1 MPGSGRAGLADTD
14 LERSTRA
21 LYRQRNAFGGKKSG
35 RSFGVSVGQPARFD
49 VSKRG
54 VVLAAVHDR
63 LSGVE
68 IKALS
73 YARFINCYDRPETLF
88 YPDPP

>member
-1 MPGSGRAGLADTD
+1 M
-14 LERSTRA
+14 
-21 LYRQRNAFGGKKSG
+21 
-35 RSFGVSVGQPARFD
+35 SVGQPARFD